1 MGDNPQ
7 SFDYAILYVGSMG
20 LIGLISY
27 LFIVG
32 PLDRITLTPS
42 VAQFNLMAI
51 VRPLFRDLHSCGTAF
66 FYSNNLIV
74 FQYST

>member
-1 MGDNPQ
+1 MASIITPLVIGIILANTQ

-42 VAQFNLMAI
+42 VA
-51 VRPLFRDLHSCGTAF
+51 
-66 FYSNNLIV
+66 
-74 FQYST
+74 

>member
-1 MGDNPQ
+1 MCDNLASIVTPLVIGVILANTQ

-20 LIGLISY
+20 LIGLASY

-42 VAQFNLMAI
+42 AA
-51 VRPLFRDLHSCGTAF
+51 
-66 FYSNNLIV
+66 
-74 FQYST
+74 

>member
-42 VAQFNLMAI
+42 VA
-51 VRPLFRDLHSCGTAF
+51 
-66 FYSNNLIV
+66 
-74 FQYST
+74 

>member
-7 SFDYAILYVGSMG
+7 SLDYAILYVGSMG

-32 PLDRITLTPS
+32 PLDRITLTLLS
-42 VAQFNLMAI
+42 RNLTLW
-51 VRPLFRDLHSCGTAF
+51 R
-66 FYSNNLIV
+66 
-74 FQYST
+74 